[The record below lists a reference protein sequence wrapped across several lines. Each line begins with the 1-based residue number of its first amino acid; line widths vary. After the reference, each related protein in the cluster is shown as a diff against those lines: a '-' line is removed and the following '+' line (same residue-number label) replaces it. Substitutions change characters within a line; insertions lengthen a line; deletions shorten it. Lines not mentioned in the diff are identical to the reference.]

1 MGCSYLP
8 QTSITS
14 PYLPNMRHT
23 LFLALLFSSGLVT
36 AVPTHKC
43 KTKLKGPSRPTL
55 DQVKESFYEAH
66 IVPDL
71 LPEFDP
77 TSLLYLT
84 YKSDSFKDKDSGIVL
99 PGKRF
104 AKDGELPFSIVNVSP
119 SISAPNG
126 DVLLATSSPPEIS
139 FEGPG
144 WPGPYVFFLLDPD
157 APSHSDPKW
166 SQVRHMF
173 AGNLT
178 IDSDSERVPGS
189 VVLGNSTEPVNY
201 YMPPAPPPGSGF
213 HRYVGLLYAQPPDF
227 DYSFLNTSDRF
238 GFNITQFS
246 KKSGLGTPLA
256 GTFLTVKVKEDD
268 DAYWLPMHMIK
279 DIWSYWRQIA
289 FKIL

>member
-1 MGCSYLP
+1 
-8 QTSITS
+8 
-14 PYLPNMRHT
+14 MRHT

-104 AKDGELPFSIVNVSP
+104 AKD
-119 SISAPNG
+119 
-126 DVLLATSSPPEIS
+126 ATSSPPEIS

-201 YMPPAPPPGSGF
+201 YMPPAPPGSGF